1 MLSIPGIAVV
11 TLLYESVNSLVYRAI
26 READN
31 QPIILKL
38 LKESYPTPQELVR
51 YRTEYRITQELKEAG
66 VVRVYDLQKYQNSLM
81 MFLEDF
87 GGESLKI
94 WMQQRKFS
102 LKEFL
107 QIAIATTEAL
117 GQIHNANIIHK
128 DINPSNIVYNPETE
142 QLKIID
148 FGISTQLSRETPILK
163 NPNVI
168 EGTLA
173 YISPE
178 QTGRMNRT
186 LDYRTDFYSLGVTF
200 YELLTG
206 KLPFETD
213 DALELVHCHIARQPV
228 PPHEIEPEIPLIVSP
243 IVSKLMA
250 KNAENRYQTAF
261 GLKQDLETCLFQ
273 LQATGNIEQFT
284 LGTLDITDRFLIS
297 EKLYGR
303 ETEISHLLAAF
314 ERVSTGSAEMMLVAG
329 FSGIGKTAVVN
340 EVPKPIA
347 RQRGYFIKGKY
358 DQFQRN
364 IPFSAFVQ
372 AFRELMGQLLSESDA
387 QVQTWKTN
395 ILTAVGDSGQVLIE
409 VIPELERIIGA
420 QSPALELSG
429 SAAQNRFNMLMQ
441 KFVQVFTTAE
451 HPLVMFLDDLQWADS
466 ASLKLL
472 QLLMQDR
479 GHLLVLGA
487 YRDNEVSPTHPFM
500 LTVDEIVKSGAVVNT
515 ITLQP
520 LSLADLNQLV
530 ADTLICDLSL
540 AGPLTELVYQKTKGN
555 PFFSTQFLKS
565 LYEDGQIIFDPPQS
579 PLSKGGSKGGWQCDI
594 AQARLT
600 HASDVV
606 EFMAVQLQ
614 KLPAQTQEVIKLA
627 ACIGAQFDLDTLAVV
642 SEELPEQ
649 TASALWR
656 ALQEELI
663 LPITEGYKCFIPT
676 DAQSNTESVTNPTYR
691 FLHDRV
697 QQAAYSL
704 IPDNQKQ
711 ATHLKIGQ
719 LLLHKYSDTEKEE
732 KLFDIVGHLNQGIEL
747 INQLSEREALAL
759 LNLEAGGKAR
769 SSTAYAAANIY
780 LQTGIELLRANCW
793 QSQYEL
799 TLNLYVAAAE
809 VAYLNADFDGME
821 QIAAQVLQNAQT
833 ILDKIK
839 IYEIQIVAQ
848 TAQSKTLEA
857 IAVARDALL
866 QLGVELPTEAD
877 EALIGKALQ
886 SLASQLSG
894 RKIEELIDLP
904 VMSDPQTQAAMP
916 ILAMLFAPILQGI
929 PGLVPLLSSTMVSL
943 SLQFGNAPA
952 STVGYAIHGLVLSA
966 FLGEAKTGYSFG
978 KLALNL
984 LDQVNAREFKCITHN
999 MFGAFIQHHQNAMRA
1014 GIPTLKEGFI
1024 AGMETGDFLNAG
1036 YNIATYSYINFFGGV
1051 ELDTWEPELAGYSAT
1066 LAQVKQYS
1074 AQTYLHMEQQMLHN
1088 LREVCTLSDCLIGI
1102 AYDETVMIPKHY
1114 QDREFSAI
1122 ALVYIYQ
1129 LLLAYLW
1136 GNYPAALNHICQV
1149 KPYLMALS
1157 GLVHVPVFHFY
1168 AALTHLALFP
1178 TQPETEQA
1186 EVLTQ
1191 AEAHQTILQQWA
1203 QNAPM
1208 NHLHKWYLVEAEK
1221 HRVLGN
1227 KAEAI
1232 EMYDRAISLA
1242 KENQFLNEE
1251 ALANEL
1257 AAKFYL
1263 EWGKE
1268 KFAQMYMIEAY
1279 YCYVQ
1284 WGATAKVTDLETR
1297 YPQLLSAIQSGI
1309 KNTKTTATVTAL
1321 GSGSNLDI
1329 TTVMKASQAIS
1340 GEILLD
1346 KLLSSLMK
1354 ILMENAGA
1362 QRGYLILSSQ
1372 GTLLIEAEGT
1382 INSEQ
1387 VTVLQSI
1394 PVENCQELSSAIVN
1408 YVARTQ
1414 ESVVLDDAFRKGQ
1427 FTNDPYIRKNQPKSI
1442 LCVPLINQSQI
1453 ISIVYLENNLTAGAF
1468 TPERVE
1474 LLKVLSGQAAI
1485 SIQNSKLY
1493 TEVRESENRL
1503 TQFLE
1508 AMPVGII
1515 VIKPSGTPYYVNQR
1529 AQQLLGKGVAPDA
1542 TREQLA
1548 EVYQVYTA
1556 DTSDPYPVEK
1566 LPGVRALN
1574 GESSTVNDVEIYQP
1588 NKVVPIEVWGT
1599 PIYDNQSNIAYGLAA
1614 FQDITERKKA
1624 ETEQIRFT
1632 NELFK
1637 LNKAYER
1644 FVPNQFLHLLEKS
1657 SIVDVE
1663 LGDQVQLEMS
1673 VLFSDI
1679 RDFTTLSESMTPEEN
1694 FHFINA
1700 YLSRMESA
1708 IIENNGFIDKYMG
1721 DAIMALFSGNADNA
1735 INASI
1740 AMLHQLQV
1748 YNQERVNSGYAP
1760 IKIGI
1765 GINTGNLMLG
1775 TVGGQN
1781 RMDTT
1786 VISDAVNL
1794 ASRVEGLTKNYG
1806 VALLITEQTFNKLA
1820 NPSNY
1825 AMRMIAQ
1832 VSVKGKVNLSTIY
1845 EVFEADIPETKRGKL
1860 TTKNLFDRGLS
1871 LYRQQK
1877 FIEATEFFAQCLSF
1891 CPSDQ
1896 VAQIYL
1902 DWCEQKTITLN
1913 IELLERT
1920 LALIKPKSDEFV
1932 SKFYEILFDSSS
1944 QIKSLFMNTNMGQQ
1958 KEKLWHSLEIIIEN
1972 LRKPKLINVFAKG
1985 LGATHAKYGVSV
1997 EHFPIVA
2004 NALIQ
2009 ALKAQMGLEWTPKTE
2024 KAWVEAYTIIQS
2036 AMIDGMAVM

>member
-1 MLSIPGIAVV
+1 MLSIPGVAIVAV
-11 TLLYESVNSLVYRAI
+11 LYESVNSLVYRAI
-26 READN
+26 READKG
-31 QPIILKL
+31 PIILKL
-38 LKESYPTPQELVR
+38 LKENYPTPQELVR
-51 YRTEYRITQELKEAG
+51 YRTEYRITQELKEPG
-66 VVRVYDLQKYQNSLM
+66 VIQVYDLQKYQNSLV
-81 MFLEDF
+81 MFVEDF
-87 GGESLKI
+87 GGESLTI
-94 WMQQRKFS
+94 WMQQPSFT
-102 LKEFL
+102 LEEFL

-117 GQIHNANIIHK
+117 GQIHRANIIHK
-128 DINPSNIVYNPETE
+128 DINPSNIVYNPETK

-148 FGISTQLSRETPILK
+148 FGISTQLTRETPILK

-228 PPHEIEPEIPLIVSP
+228 PPHEIEPEISLIVSQ

-250 KNAENRYQTAF
+250 KNAENRYQTAL

-273 LQATGNIEQFT
+273 LQATANIEQFA
-284 LGTLDITDRFLIS
+284 LGTRDITDRFLIS

-347 RQRGYFIKGKY
+347 RVRGYFIKGKY

-387 QVQTWKTN
+387 QLQTWKTQ
-395 ILTAVGDSGQVLIE
+395 ILIAVGESGQVLIE

-420 QSPALELSG
+420 QPAVLELSG
-429 SAAQNRFNMLMQ
+429 SAAQNRFNLLMQ
-441 KFVQVFTTAE
+441 KFVQVFTQAE
-451 HPLVMFLDDLQWADS
+451 HPLVIFLDDLQWVDS

-472 QLLMQDR
+472 QVLMEDT

-487 YRDNEVSPTHPFM
+487 YRDNEVSAAHPFM

-515 ITLQP
+515 MTLQP
-520 LSLADLNQLV
+520 LSLGDINQLV

-555 PFFSTQFLKS
+555 PFFSTQFLKA
-565 LYEDGQIIFDPPQS
+565 LHEDGQIIFDPPVS
-579 PLSKGGSKGGWQCDI
+579 PLTKGGSKRGWQYDI
-594 AQARLT
+594 AQVTFA

-606 EFMAVQLQ
+606 ELMAAQLQ
-614 KLPAQTQEVIKLA
+614 KLPKETQDVLKLA
-627 ACIGAQFDLDTLAVV
+627 ACIGAQFDLETLAIVN
-642 SEELPEQ
+642 EELPEQ
-649 TASALWR
+649 TASALWN
-656 ALQEELI
+656 ALQEGLI
-663 LPITEGYKCFIPT
+663 LVISEGYNFIQADT
-676 DAQSNTESVTNPTYR
+676 QSPPGSVANPTYK

-704 IPDNQKQ
+704 IPNDQKQ

-719 LLLHKYSDTEKEE
+719 LLLQKSSDIEKEE
-732 KLFDIVGHLNQGIEL
+732 KLFDIVGHFNQAIEL
-747 INQLSEREALAL
+747 INQLSEREALAK

-769 SSTAYAAANIY
+769 SSTAYAAAMVY
-780 LQTGIELLRANCW
+780 LQTGIELLTVNCW

-809 VAYLNADFDGME
+809 AAYLNADIDGME
-821 QIAAQVLQNAQT
+821 QMAAQVLQNAQT
-833 ILDKIK
+833 ILEKVK
-839 IYEIQIVAQ
+839 IYEISIAAQ
-848 TAQSKTLEA
+848 TGLGKLLEA
-857 IAVARDALL
+857 IAVGRNALL
-866 QLGVELPTEAD
+866 QLGVELPTEPN

-886 SLASQLSG
+886 TLARQLQS
-894 RKIEELIDLP
+894 RRIDELADMPL
-904 VMSDPQTQAAMP
+904 MTNLQTQAAMQ
-916 ILAMLFAPILQGI
+916 LLRMLPAPIFMGM
-929 PGLVPLLSSTMVSL
+929 PGLLPLLSSTMVSL
-943 SLQFGNAPA
+943 SISFGNAPA
-952 STVGYAIHGLVLSA
+952 SSVGYAIHGMALCG
-966 FLGEAKTGYSFG
+966 FLGEVETGYGFG
-978 KLALNL
+978 RLALSL
-984 LDQVNAREFKCITHN
+984 LEGFTSREFNSIIL
-999 MFGAFIQHHQNAMRA
+999 MIFGALIQHHQEAMRA
-1014 GIPTLKEGFI
+1014 AILTLKDGYTV
-1024 AGMETGDFLNAG
+1024 GMEIGDFGNAG
-1036 YNIATYSYINFFGGV
+1036 YSIINYFHTNFWGGV
-1051 ELDTWEPELAGYSAT
+1051 ELETWEPELADYSTA
-1066 LAQVKQYS
+1066 LALVKQYS
-1074 AQTYLHMEQQMLHN
+1074 AQDSLDMTRQTVQN
-1088 LREVCTLSDCLIGI
+1088 LTEAVSQPDCLMGTV
-1102 AYDETVMIPKHY
+1102 YDETVMLPKHH
-1114 QDREFSAI
+1114 QDNELSAI
-1122 ALVYIYQ
+1122 ALVYIYK
-1129 LLLAYLW
+1129 LLLAYLG

-1157 GLVHVPVFHFY
+1157 GLVVVPAFHFY

-1186 EVLTQ
+1186 EIITQ
-1191 AEAHQTILQQWA
+1191 AKAHQTTLQQWA

-1227 KAEAI
+1227 KVEAI
-1232 EMYDRAISLA
+1232 EMYERAISGA
-1242 KENQFLNEE
+1242 KENKFLNEE

-1263 EWGKE
+1263 EWDKE
-1268 KFAQMYMIEAY
+1268 KFAQLYMIEAY
-1279 YCYVQ
+1279 YCYIQ

-1297 YPQLLSAIQSGI
+1297 YPQLLKPIQR
-1309 KNTKTTATVTAL
+1309 KNKTTKTTAKVTTT
-1321 GSGSNLDI
+1321 GSSESNLDI
-1329 TTVMKASQAIS
+1329 TTVMKATSAIS

-1346 KLLSSLMK
+1346 NLLSSLIK
-1354 ILMENAGA
+1354 ILMESAGA

-1372 GTLLIEAEGT
+1372 EKLLIEAEGT
-1382 INSEQ
+1382 INSQQ

-1414 ESVVLDDAFRKGQ
+1414 ESVVLDNACREGQ
-1427 FTNDPYIRKNQPKSI
+1427 FTNDPYIHKNQPKSI
-1442 LCVPLINQSQI
+1442 LCVPLINQAQI
-1453 ISIVYLENNLTAGAF
+1453 VSIVYLENNLTAGAF

-1503 TQFLE
+1503 AQFLE
-1508 AMPVGII
+1508 AIPVG
-1515 VIKPSGTPYYVNQR
+1515 VSVLDASGKPYYSNR
-1529 AQQLLGKGVAPDA
+1529 AAIQLVGKGVICKG
-1542 TREQLA
+1542 TSEQIS
-1548 EVYQVYTA
+1548 EVYQVYKAGTDQEYSSA
-1556 DTSDPYPVEK
+1556 E
-1566 LPGVRALN
+1566 LPIVRALR
-1574 GESSTVNDVEIYQP
+1574 GESATAEDMEIHQG
-1588 NKVVPIEVWGT
+1588 NKIIPIEAWAT
-1599 PIYDNQSNIAYGLAA
+1599 PIYDENDNISYAIVA
-1614 FQDITERKKA
+1614 FQDITDRKKA

-1632 NELFK
+1632 NELFQ

-1644 FVPNQFLHLLEKS
+1644 FVPNQFLHFLERP

-1679 RDFTTLSESMTPEEN
+1679 RDFTTLSESMTPEDN
-1694 FHFINA
+1694 FQFINA

-1708 IIENNGFIDKYMG
+1708 IIENHGFIDKYIG

-1735 INASI
+1735 VNASI

-1748 YNQERVNSGYAP
+1748 YNQERVDSGYAP

-1806 VALLITEQTFNKLA
+1806 VALLITQQTFNKLA

-1825 AMRMIAQ
+1825 AIRMIAQ
-1832 VSVKGKVNLSTIY
+1832 ISVKGKVDLSTIY

-1860 TTKNLFDRGLS
+1860 ATKDLFNQALS

-1877 FIEATEFFAQCLSF
+1877 FIEATALFAQCLEL

-1896 VAQIYL
+1896 VAQIYW
-1902 DWCEQKTITLN
+1902 DWCEQKTISLN
-1913 IELLERT
+1913 IELLERS
-1920 LALIKPKSDEFV
+1920 LALIKPHSDEFV
-1932 SKFYEILFDSSS
+1932 SNFYEILFNESS
-1944 QIKSLFMNTNMGQQ
+1944 QIKALFMNTRMAQQ
-1958 KEKLWHSLEIIIEN
+1958 KEKLWQSLEIIIEN

-1997 EHFPIVA
+1997 EHFPVVA

-2009 ALKAQMGLEWTPKTE
+2009 SLKAQMGLEWTPETE

-2036 AMIDGMAVM
+2036 AMIDGMGVM

>member
-1 MLSIPGIAVV
+1 MLSIPGVAVQ
-11 TLLYESVNSLVYRAI
+11 TLLYESANSLVYRAI

-51 YRTEYRITQELKEAG
+51 YRTEYRITQELKEPG
-66 VVRVYDLQKYQNSLM
+66 VVQVYDLQKYQNSLV
-81 MFLEDF
+81 MFVEDF
-87 GGESLKI
+87 GGASLTI
-94 WMQQRKFS
+94 WMQQRSFT
-102 LKEFL
+102 LEEFL
-107 QIAIATTEAL
+107 LLAIATTEAL
-117 GQIHNANIIHK
+117 GKIHSANIIHK
-128 DINPSNIVYNPETE
+128 DINPSNIVYNPQTE

-148 FGISTQLSRETPILK
+148 FGISTQLTRETPILK
-163 NPNVI
+163 NPNFL

-206 KLPFETD
+206 KLPFETE

-228 PPHEIEPEIPLIVSP
+228 PTHEIELQIPLIVSQ

-250 KNAENRYQTAF
+250 KNAENRYQTAL
-261 GLKQDLETCLFQ
+261 GIKHDLEMCLVQ
-273 LQATGNIEQFT
+273 LQETDSIEEFD
-284 LGTLDITDRFLIS
+284 LGRRDITDHFLIP

-303 ETEISHLLAAF
+303 ETEISHLLGAF

-329 FSGIGKTAVVN
+329 LSGIGKTAVVN
-340 EVPKPIA
+340 EVHKPIA

-372 AFRELMGQLLSESDA
+372 AFRELMGQLLSESDDKL
-387 QVQTWKTN
+387 QTWKTLL
-395 ILTAVGDSGQVLIE
+395 LTALGDSGQVLIE

-429 SAAQNRFNMLMQ
+429 SAAQNRFNLLME
-441 KFVQVFTTAE
+441 KFVQVLTTAE

-472 QLLMQDR
+472 QLLMEDR

-520 LSLADLNQLV
+520 LILADLNQLV
-530 ADTLICDLSL
+530 ADTLICDLSSSQ
-540 AGPLTELVYQKTKGN
+540 PLTELVYQKTKGN
-555 PFFSTQFLKS
+555 PFFSTQFLKA
-565 LYEDGQIIFDPPQS
+565 LYEDGQIIFNPPVS
-579 PLSKGGSKGGWQCDI
+579 PLSKGGSKGGWQYDI
-594 AQARLT
+594 AQVTLA

-614 KLPAQTQEVIKLA
+614 KLPAKTQEVLKLA
-627 ACIGAQFDLDTLAVV
+627 ACIGAQFDLETLAVV
-642 SEELPEQ
+642 SEELPEP
-649 TASALWR
+649 TASSLWI
-656 ALQEELI
+656 ALQEGVI
-663 LPITEGYKCFIPT
+663 LPINEGYKCFLQT
-676 DAQSNTESVTNPTYR
+676 DAQFPPGSVANPTYK

-704 IPDNQKQ
+704 IPENQKQ
-711 ATHLKIGQ
+711 ATHLKIGE
-719 LLLHKYSDTEKEE
+719 LLLQNSSEIQTEE
-732 KLFDIVGHLNQGIEL
+732 KLFDIVGHLNLGSEL
-747 INQLSEREALAL
+747 ISQPIEREALAQ
-759 LNLEAGGKAR
+759 LNFNVGQKAR
-769 SSTAYAAANIY
+769 NSNAYAAANIY
-780 LQTGIELLRANCW
+780 LQTGINLLTVNCW

-799 TLNLYVAAAE
+799 TLSLYVASAE
-809 VAYLNADFDGME
+809 AAYLNADFDGME
-821 QIAAQVLQNAQT
+821 EMAAQVLENAQT

-857 IAVARDALL
+857 IAVARDALW

-886 SLASQLSG
+886 SLAGQLSG

-929 PGLVPLLSSTMVSL
+929 PDLVPLLSSTMVSL

-966 FLGEAKTGYSFG
+966 FLGEATTGYSFG
-978 KLALNL
+978 KLALSL
-984 LDQVNAREFKCITHN
+984 LDRFNAREFKSIILIF
-999 MFGAFIQHHQNAMRA
+999 FGGFIQHRQEALLA
-1014 GIPTLKEGFI
+1014 VIPTLKDGYT
-1024 AGMETGDFLNAG
+1024 AGMETGDFLYAG
-1036 YNIATYSYINFFGGV
+1036 YNISIYFNTHFFGGV
-1051 ELDTWEPELAGYSAT
+1051 ELDSWEPELAGYCAA
-1066 LAQVKQYS
+1066 LDQVKQYS
-1074 AQTYLHMEQQMLHN
+1074 GRVYLDMTQQTVQN
-1088 LREVCTLSDCLIGI
+1088 LRETRIRPDLLIGS
-1102 AYDETVMIPKHY
+1102 AYDETVMIPKY
-1114 QDREFSAI
+1114 LQNNELSGLAT
-1122 ALVYIYQ
+1122 AYICK
-1129 LLLAYLW
+1129 LLLAYLF
-1136 GNYPAALNHICQV
+1136 GNYTAALDYIAQA
-1149 KPYLMALS
+1149 KEYLIGAS
-1157 GLVHVPVFHFY
+1157 GLLHLPIFHFY

-1178 TQPETEQA
+1178 TRPAIEQA
-1186 EVLTQ
+1186 QIIAEV
-1191 AEAHQTILQQWA
+1191 EIHQTTLKQWA

-1232 EMYDRAISLA
+1232 EMYDRAISGA

-1268 KFAQMYMIEAY
+1268 KFAQIHMIEAY

-1297 YPQLLSAIQSGI
+1297 YRQLLGAIQSGR
-1309 KNTKTTATVTAL
+1309 KNTKTTASVTAI
-1321 GSGSNLDI
+1321 GSGNNLDI

-1340 GEILLD
+1340 GEIMLD

-1362 QRGYLILSSQ
+1362 QKGYLILSSQ

-1394 PVENCQELSSAIVN
+1394 PVETCQKLSSAIVN

-1414 ESVVLDDAFRKGQ
+1414 ESVVLDDAVREGQ

-1493 TEVRESENRL
+1493 TEVRENETRL

-1508 AMPVGII
+1508 AMPVGIL
-1515 VIKPSGTPYYVNQR
+1515 VLKPSGTPYYVNQR
-1529 AQQLLGKGVAPDA
+1529 AQQLLGKGVAPDS

-1556 DTSDPYPVEK
+1556 DTSEPYPVEK
-1566 LPGVRALN
+1566 MPGVRALN
-1574 GESSTVNDVEIYQP
+1574 GEISTVNDIEIYQTD
-1588 NKVVPIEVWGT
+1588 KVVPIEVWGT

-1632 NELFK
+1632 NELFQ

-1644 FVPNQFLHLLEKS
+1644 FVPNQFLHFLEKS
-1657 SIVDVE
+1657 SILDVE

-1694 FHFINA
+1694 FQFINA

-1708 IIENNGFIDKYMG
+1708 IIENDGFIDKYIG

-1735 INASI
+1735 VNASI

-1806 VALLITEQTFNKLA
+1806 VALLITQQTFNKLA

-1832 VSVKGKVNLSTIY
+1832 ITVKGKVQLSTIY
-1845 EVFEADIPETKRGKL
+1845 EVFEADLPETKRGEL
-1860 TTKNLFDRGLS
+1860 ATKDLFDQGLS

-1877 FIEATEFFAQCLSF
+1877 FIEATELFAQCLNL

-1896 VAQIYL
+1896 VAQIYW

-1920 LALIKPKSDEFV
+1920 LALVKPQSDEFV
-1932 SKFYEILFDSSS
+1932 SHFYEILFDSSS
-1944 QIKSLFMNTNMGQQ
+1944 QIKALFMNTRMAQQ
-1958 KEKLWHSLEIIIEN
+1958 KEKLWQSLEIIIEN

-1985 LGATHAKYGVSV
+1985 LGATHAKYGVVV
-1997 EHFPIVA
+1997 EHFPVVA

-2009 ALKAQMGLEWTPKTE
+2009 ALKAQMGLEWTPETE
-2024 KAWVEAYTIIQS
+2024 KAWVQAYTIIAS

>member
-1 MLSIPGIAVV
+1 MLSIPGVAIVAV
-11 TLLYESVNSLVYRAI
+11 LYESVNSLVYRAI
-26 READN
+26 READKG
-31 QPIILKL
+31 PIILKL

-66 VVRVYDLQKYQNSLM
+66 VIQVYDLQKYQNSLV
-81 MFLEDF
+81 MFVEDF
-87 GGESLKI
+87 GGESLTI
-94 WMQQRKFS
+94 WMQQRKFTVE
-102 LKEFL
+102 EFL
-107 QIAIATTEAL
+107 QIAIATTEIL
-117 GQIHNANIIHK
+117 GQIHSANIIHK
-128 DINPSNIVYNPETE
+128 DINPSNIVYNAETE

-148 FGISTQLSRETPILK
+148 FGISTQLSRETPTIK
-163 NPNVI
+163 NPNI
-168 EGTLA
+168 LEGTLA

-178 QTGRMNRT
+178 QTGRMNRS

-213 DALELVHCHIARQPV
+213 DALELVHCHIARHPV
-228 PPHEIEPEIPLIVSP
+228 PPHEIEPEVPLIVSE

-250 KNAENRYQTAF
+250 KNAENRYQTAL

-273 LQATGNIEQFT
+273 LQATGNIEQFA
-284 LGTLDITDRFLIS
+284 LGTRDITDRFLIP

-303 ETEISHLLAAF
+303 ETEVSNLLAAF

-329 FSGIGKTAVVN
+329 LSGIGKTAVVN
-340 EVPKPIA
+340 EVHKPIA

-387 QVQTWKTN
+387 QLQTWKTK
-395 ILTAVGDSGQVLIE
+395 ILIAVGESGQVLIE

-420 QSPALELSG
+420 QPAVLELSG
-429 SAAQNRFNMLMQ
+429 SAAQNRFNLLMQ
-441 KFVQVFTTAE
+441 KFVQVFTHAE
-451 HPLVMFLDDLQWADS
+451 HPLVIFLDDLQWVDS

-472 QLLMQDR
+472 QVLMEDT

-487 YRDNEVSPTHPFM
+487 YRDNEVSAAHPFM

-515 ITLQP
+515 MTLQP
-520 LSLADLNQLV
+520 LSLADINQLV

-555 PFFSTQFLKS
+555 PFFSTQFLKA
-565 LYEDGQIIFDPPQS
+565 LYEDEQIIFDWNVWH
-579 PLSKGGSKGGWQCDI
+579 WQCDI
-594 AQARLT
+594 DQVTFAD
-600 HASDVV
+600 ASDVV
-606 EFMAVQLQ
+606 EFMGAQLQ
-614 KLPAQTQEVIKLA
+614 KLPAKTQEVLKLA
-627 ACIGAQFDLDTLAVV
+627 ACIGAEFDLETLAIVN
-642 SEELPEQ
+642 EELPEP
-649 TASALWR
+649 TASALWK
-656 ALQEELI
+656 ALQEGLI
-663 LPITEGYKCFIPT
+663 LLIAEGYDLIQT
-676 DAQSNTESVTNPTYR
+676 DAQSPPESVANPIYK

-704 IPDNQKQ
+704 IPNDQKQ

-719 LLLHKYSDTEKEE
+719 LLLQKSSDIEREE
-732 KLFDIVGHLNQGIEL
+732 KLFDIVGHLNQAIEL
-747 INQLSEREALAL
+747 INQLSEREALAQ

-780 LQTGIELLRANCW
+780 LQTGIELLTVNCW
-793 QSQYEL
+793 QSQYQL
-799 TLNLYVAAAE
+799 TLNLYVAATEA
-809 VAYLNADFDGME
+809 AYLNADLEVME
-821 QIAAQVLQNAQT
+821 QMAAQVLQNAQT

-839 IYEIQIVAQ
+839 IYEIQMAARTSQ
-848 TAQSKTLEA
+848 NKMLEA
-857 IAVARDALL
+857 IAVGRNALL
-866 QLGVELPTEAD
+866 ELGVELPTEPN

-886 SLASQLSG
+886 TLARQLQS
-894 RKIEELIDLP
+894 RIIEELVDLP
-904 VMSDPQTQAAMP
+904 VMNNLQSQATMQ
-916 ILAMLFAPILQGI
+916 MLGMLPGSIFLGK
-929 PGLVPLLSSTMVSL
+929 PGLLPLLSSTMVSL
-943 SLQFGNAPA
+943 SLSFGNAPA
-952 STVGYAIHGLVLSA
+952 SSVGYAIHGMALCG
-966 FLGEAKTGYSFG
+966 FLGEVEKGYAFG
-978 KLALNL
+978 RLALSL
-984 LDQVNAREFKCITHN
+984 LDRFKAREFKPVILLL
-999 MFGAFIQHHQNAMRA
+999 FGALIQHHQESLRA
-1014 GIPTLKEGFI
+1014 TIPTLKDGYT
-1024 AGMETGDFLNAG
+1024 AGMETGHFIDAG
-1036 YNIATYSYINFFGGV
+1036 CCISIYFDANFFGGV
-1051 ELDTWEPELAGYSAT
+1051 ELDTWETEIVSYSAA
-1066 LAQVKQYS
+1066 LAQVKQYF
-1074 AQTYLHMEQQMLHN
+1074 AQDSLDMKQQMVWN
-1088 LREVCTLSDCLIGI
+1088 LREARILSDCLIGT
-1102 AYDETVMIPKHY
+1102 AYDETVMLPKHH
-1114 QDREFSAI
+1114 QDNELSAI
-1122 ALVYIYQ
+1122 AITYIYK
-1129 LLLAYLW
+1129 LLLAYSF
-1136 GNYPAALNHICQV
+1136 GNNTAALDHIAQA
-1149 KPYLMALS
+1149 KPYLMAVS
-1157 GLVHVPVFHFY
+1157 GAVFVPIFHFY

-1178 TQPETEQA
+1178 AQPAIEQTEILGSVET
-1186 EVLTQ
+1186 
-1191 AEAHQTILQQWA
+1191 HQTMLQQWA

-1208 NHLHKWYLVEAEK
+1208 NYLHKWYLVEAEK
-1221 HRVLGN
+1221 QRVLGH
-1227 KAEAI
+1227 KADAI
-1232 EMYDRAISLA
+1232 DLYDRAISGA
-1242 KENQFLNEE
+1242 KENKFLNEE

-1257 AAKFYL
+1257 AAKFYI
-1263 EWGKE
+1263 EWDKE
-1268 KFAQMYMIEAY
+1268 KFAQLYMIEAY
-1279 YCYVQ
+1279 YCYIQ

-1297 YPQLLSAIQSGI
+1297 YPQFLKPIQRKN
-1309 KNTKTTATVTAL
+1309 KNTKTTAIVTTT
-1321 GSGSNLDI
+1321 GSESNLDI
-1329 TTVMKASQAIS
+1329 TTVIKATSAIS
-1340 GEILLD
+1340 GQIMLD

-1354 ILMENAGA
+1354 ILIESAGA
-1362 QRGYLILSSQ
+1362 QRGYLILSSPEK
-1372 GTLLIEAEGT
+1372 LLIEAEGI
-1382 INSEQ
+1382 INSQQ

-1394 PVENCQELSSAIVN
+1394 PVEDCQELSSAIVN

-1414 ESVVLDDAFRKGQ
+1414 ESVVLDDAVREGQ

-1453 ISIVYLENNLTAGAF
+1453 VSIVYLENNLTAGAF

-1508 AMPVGII
+1508 AIPVG
-1515 VIKPSGTPYYVNQR
+1515 VTVLDASGKPYYSNR
-1529 AQQLLGKGVAPDA
+1529 AAIQLVGKGVIPEV
-1542 TREQLA
+1542 TSEQIP
-1548 EVYQVYTA
+1548 EVYQIYQAGTEQE
-1556 DTSDPYPVEK
+1556 YPSAQ
-1566 LPGVRALN
+1566 LPTTRALS
-1574 GESSTVNDVEIYQP
+1574 GESATVDDMEIHQG
-1588 NKVVPIEVWGT
+1588 NKIIPIEAWAT
-1599 PIYDNQSNIAYGLAA
+1599 PIYDENDNISYAIVA
-1614 FQDITERKKA
+1614 FQDITDRKKA

-1632 NELFK
+1632 NELFQ

-1644 FVPNQFLHLLEKS
+1644 FVPNQFLHFLEKS

-1679 RDFTTLSESMTPEEN
+1679 RDFTTLSESMTPEDN

-1708 IIENNGFIDKYMG
+1708 IIENSGFIDKYIG

-1735 INASI
+1735 VNASI

-1794 ASRVEGLTKNYG
+1794 ASRVEGLTKTYG

-1860 TTKNLFDRGLS
+1860 TTKNLFDRGLI

-1877 FIEATEFFAQCLSF
+1877 FIEATEFFVQCLSF

-1920 LALIKPKSDEFV
+1920 LALVKPRSDEFV
-1932 SKFYEILFDSSS
+1932 SNFYEILFDSSS
-1944 QIKSLFMNTNMGQQ
+1944 QIKSLFMNTNMAHQ
-1958 KEKLWHSLEIIIEN
+1958 KEKLWQSLEIIIEN
-1972 LRKPKLINVFAKG
+1972 LRKPQLINVFAKG

-1997 EHFPIVA
+1997 EHFPVVA

-2024 KAWVEAYTIIQS
+2024 KAWVEAYKIIQS

>member
-1 MLSIPGIAVV
+1 MLSIPGVAVQ

-51 YRTEYRITQELKEAG
+51 YRTEYRITRELKEPG
-66 VVRVYDLQKYQNSLM
+66 VVQVYDLQKYQNSLV
-81 MFLEDF
+81 MFVEDF
-87 GGESLKI
+87 GGESLTI
-94 WMQQRKFS
+94 WMQQRSFT
-102 LKEFL
+102 LEEFL
-107 QIAIATTEAL
+107 LLAIATTETL
-117 GQIHNANIIHK
+117 GQIHRANIIHK

-163 NPNVI
+163 NPGVL

-206 KLPFETD
+206 KLPFETA

-228 PPHEIEPEIPLIVSP
+228 TPHEIKLEIPLIVSQ

-250 KNAENRYQTAF
+250 KNAENRYQTAL
-261 GLKQDLETCLFQ
+261 GLKHDLESCLVQ
-273 LQATGNIEQFT
+273 LQATGNIEQFA
-284 LGTLDITDRFLIS
+284 LGTRDVADHFLIP

-303 ETEISHLLAAF
+303 ENEVFNILAAF
-314 ERVSTGSAEMMLVAG
+314 ERVSTGNAEMMLVAG

-340 EVPKPIA
+340 EVHKPIA

-387 QVQTWKTN
+387 QLPTWKTL
-395 ILTAVGDSGQVLIE
+395 ILTAVGESGQVLID
-409 VIPELERIIGA
+409 VIPELERIIGS

-429 SAAQNRFNMLMQ
+429 SAAQNRFNLLMQ
-441 KFVQVFTTAE
+441 KFVQIFTTAS
-451 HPLVMFLDDLQWADS
+451 HPLVIFLDDLQWADS

-472 QLLMQDR
+472 QLLMEDT
-479 GHLLVLGA
+479 GYLLVLGA

-500 LTVDEIVKSGAVVNT
+500 LTIDEIVKSGAVVNT
-515 ITLQP
+515 INLQP
-520 LSLADLNQLV
+520 LSQGDMNQLV
-530 ADTLICDLSL
+530 ADTLMCNLSL
-540 AGPLTELVYQKTKGN
+540 ADPLTELVYQKTQGN
-555 PFFSTQFLKS
+555 PFFSTQLLKS
-565 LYEDGQIIFDPPQS
+565 LYEEGQISFDWDVRH
-579 PLSKGGSKGGWQCDI
+579 WQCDI
-594 AQARLT
+594 DQVTFAD
-600 HASDVV
+600 ASDVV
-606 EFMAVQLQ
+606 EFMAAQLQ
-614 KLPAQTQEVIKLA
+614 KLPKETQDVLKLG
-627 ACIGAQFDLDTLAVV
+627 ACIGAQFDLETLAIVN
-642 SEELPEQ
+642 EEVPEK
-649 TASALWR
+649 TASALWK
-656 ALQEELI
+656 ALLEGFI
-663 LPITEGYKCFIPT
+663 LVIAEGYNFIEA
-676 DAQSNTESVTNPTYR
+676 DAQSPNQSVANPTYK

-704 IPDNQKQ
+704 IPENQKQ

-719 LLLHKYSDTEKEE
+719 LLLQKYSPREREE

-747 INQLSEREALAL
+747 IHQLSEREALAL

-769 SSTAYAAANIY
+769 SSTAYSAANIY
-780 LQTGIELLRANCW
+780 LQTGIELLTANCW
-793 QSQYEL
+793 QCQYEL
-799 TLNLYVAAAE
+799 TLNLYVAATEA
-809 VAYLNADFDGME
+809 AYLNADIEVME
-821 QIAAQVLQNAQT
+821 QMAAQVLQNAQT

-839 IYEIQIVAQ
+839 IYEIQIATQ
-848 TAQSKTLEA
+848 TAQGKMLEA
-857 IAVARDALL
+857 IAIGREALRL
-866 QLGVELPTEAD
+866 LGIDFPTEPDGAT
-877 EALIGKALQ
+877 IGKALQ
-886 SLASQLSG
+886 TLKSQLQG
-894 RKIEELIDLP
+894 RRIEELVDLP
-904 VMSDPQTQAAMP
+904 VMTNLQTQAA
-916 ILAMLFAPILQGI
+916 IQLLGMLFSPIFQGM
-929 PGLVPLLSSTMVSL
+929 PSLTPLLSSTMVSL
-943 SLQFGNAPA
+943 SVQFGNAPA
-952 STVGYAIHGLVLSA
+952 STVGYAIHGLVLCA
-966 FLGEAKTGYSFG
+966 FFGDVETGYDFG
-978 KLALNL
+978 KLAFSL
-984 LDQVNAREFKCITHN
+984 LERFNVPEFKCQIIVL
-999 MFGAFIQHHQNAMRA
+999 FGGFIQHRQEALLA
-1014 GIPTLKEGFI
+1014 TIPTMKDGYT

-1036 YNIATYSYINFFGGV
+1036 YNISGYFYVHFFRGV
-1051 ELDTWEPELAGYSAT
+1051 ELDTWESEIAGYSAVM
-1066 LAQVKQYS
+1066 AQVKQYS
-1074 AQTYLHMEQQMLHN
+1074 AQDLLNMTQQTVKN
-1088 LREVCTLSDCLIGI
+1088 LREARIRSDCLIGT
-1102 AYDETVMIPKHY
+1102 AYDETVMIPKHH
-1114 QDREFSAI
+1114 QNNDVTAI
-1122 ALVYIYQ
+1122 AAVYIYK
-1129 LLLAYLW
+1129 LLLAYCY
-1136 GNYPAALNHICQV
+1136 GNYTAALDHITQV
-1149 KPYLMALS
+1149 KLYWMGVS
-1157 GLVHVPVFHFY
+1157 GSVFVPIFHFY
-1168 AALTHLALFP
+1168 AALTNLALFP

-1186 EVLTQ
+1186 DLLASVET
-1191 AEAHQTILQQWA
+1191 HQTTLQQWA

-1232 EMYDRAISLA
+1232 EMYDRAISGA
-1242 KENQFLNEE
+1242 KENKFLNEE

-1257 AAKFYL
+1257 AAQFYL

-1268 KFAQMYMIEAY
+1268 KFAQLYMIEAY

-1297 YPQLLSAIQSGI
+1297 YPQLLKPIQSRN
-1309 KNTKTTATVTAL
+1309 KNTKATARVTI
-1321 GSGSNLDI
+1321 GSESNLDI

-1340 GEILLD
+1340 GEIRLD
-1346 KLLSSLMK
+1346 KLMSSLMK
-1354 ILMENAGA
+1354 ILIESAGA
-1362 QRGYLILSSQ
+1362 QRGYLIFSSKEK
-1372 GTLLIEAEGT
+1372 LLIEAEGT
-1382 INSEQ
+1382 IDDEL

-1394 PVENCQELSSAIVN
+1394 PIENCQEVSSAIVN

-1414 ESVVLDDAFRKGQ
+1414 ESVVLDDAAKSGK
-1427 FTNDPYIRKNQPKSI
+1427 FTNDPYIKKNHPKSI

-1453 ISIVYLENNLTAGAF
+1453 LSIVYLENNLTAGAF

-1493 TEVRESENRL
+1493 TEVRENETRL

-1508 AMPVGII
+1508 AMPVGI
-1515 VIKPSGTPYYVNQR
+1515 VVLKPSGTTYYVNQKG
-1529 AQQLLGKGVAPDA
+1529 QQLLGKGVAPDA
-1542 TREQLA
+1542 TPEQFA
-1548 EVYQVYTA
+1548 EVYQLYTA
-1556 DTSDPYPVEK
+1556 DTSNPYPAEK
-1566 LPGVRALN
+1566 IPAVRALN
-1574 GESSTVNDVEIYQP
+1574 GETSTVNDMEIYQTD
-1588 NKVVPIEVWGT
+1588 KVVPIEVWGT
-1599 PIYDNQSNIAYGLAA
+1599 PIYDNQSNIAYSIAA

-1632 NELFK
+1632 NELFQ

-1644 FVPNQFLHLLEKS
+1644 FVPNQFLHFLDKS
-1657 SIVDVE
+1657 SIIDVE

-1679 RDFTTLSESMTPEEN
+1679 RDFTTLSESMTPEDN
-1694 FHFINA
+1694 FQFINA

-1708 IIENNGFIDKYMG
+1708 IIENNGFIDKYIG
-1721 DAIMALFSGNADNA
+1721 DAIMALFSGDADNA
-1735 INASI
+1735 VNASI

-1760 IKIGI
+1760 LKIGI

-1786 VISDAVNL
+1786 VISDSVNL

-1806 VALLITEQTFNKLA
+1806 VALLITQQTFNKLA

-1832 VSVKGKVNLSTIY
+1832 ISVKGKVKLSTIY
-1845 EVFEADIPETKRGKL
+1845 EVFEADIAETKRGKL
-1860 TTKNLFDRGLS
+1860 ATKDLFNQALS

-1877 FIEATEFFAQCLSF
+1877 FIEATALFAQCLEL

-1896 VAQIYL
+1896 VARIYL

-1920 LALIKPKSDEFV
+1920 LALVKPQSDEFV
-1932 SKFYEILFDSSS
+1932 SNFYEILFESSS
-1944 QIKSLFMNTNMGQQ
+1944 QIKTLFLNTNMRQQ
-1958 KEKLWHSLEIIIEN
+1958 KEKIWQSLEIIIEN

-1985 LGATHAKYGVSV
+1985 LGATHAKYGVVV
-1997 EHFPIVA
+1997 EHYPVVA

-2009 ALKAQMGLEWTPKTE
+2009 ALKAQMGLEWTPETE
-2024 KAWVEAYTIIQS
+2024 KAWVEAYTIIAS